1 MVVAIAERPA
11 TTFQSWQA
19 IMESNIEPPASI
31 VENLIEEGGIS
42 LLIARQKEG
51 KSMFSGQLSIDVSL
65 GQKFLGQLST
75 RQGRVLYVDYEN
87 RTHRLKTRGND
98 LAEGRV
104 IKEVFFAAYDRI
116 ADRDLGLDGENLER
130 LIRAIR
136 EFQPALLVID
146 PLRLATSTD
155 LLDSGKVVG
164 VLENVSK
171 IQRENPRLG
180 ILLVHHLK
188 KGQGEGVVTLR
199 ANPRD
204 WVERAFGSQAL
215 LAHVETI
222 IGLEQD
228 EDRHYTLATVPR
240 SYEPMILAL
249 EKQPGSER
257 YAMASPTDQ
266 LGTWTAK
273 QRAHWEELPAEFS
286 WTEGTARV
294 GNSTL
299 DRIVRRAVPNLL
311 VQDSTTKRYRKVTL
325 Q

>member
-1 MVVAIAERPA
+1 MVVTLAEGTKA
-11 TTFQSWQA
+11 FQSWQA
-19 IMESNIEPPASI
+19 IMESTVEPPASI

-51 KSMFSGQLSIDVSL
+51 KSMFSGQLSIDVSR
-65 GQKFLGQLST
+65 GERFLGQLNT
-75 RQGRVLYVDYEN
+75 RRGRVLYVDYEN

-98 LAEGRV
+98 LAEGRIV
-104 IKEVFFAAYDRI
+104 NEVFFAAYDRI
-116 ADRDLGLDGENLER
+116 ADRDLGLDGDNLER
-130 LIRAIR
+130 LIRSIQ
-136 EFQPALLVID
+136 ELQPALLVID

-155 LLDSGKVVG
+155 LLDSGKVVA

-188 KGQGEGVVTLR
+188 KGQGDGVVTLR

-257 YAMASPTDQ
+257 YAVAGPADQ
-266 LGTWTAK
+266 LATWPAK
-273 QRAHWEELPAEFS
+273 QRHHWEELPAEFS
-286 WTEGTARV
+286 WTEGAAKV

-299 DRIVRRAVPNLL
+299 DRVVRRAVPYLL
-311 VQDSTTKRYRKVTL
+311 VQDPATKRYRKLTL
-325 Q
+325 N

>member
-1 MVVAIAERPA
+1 
-11 TTFQSWQA
+11 
-19 IMESNIEPPASI
+19 MESTVEPPASI

-51 KSMFSGQLSIDVSL
+51 KSMFSGQLSIDVSR
-65 GQKFLGQLST
+65 GERFLGQLNT
-75 RQGRVLYVDYEN
+75 RRGRVLYVDYEN

-98 LAEGRV
+98 LAEGRIV
-104 IKEVFFAAYDRI
+104 NEVFFAAYDRI
-116 ADRDLGLDGENLER
+116 ADRDLGLDGDNLER
-130 LIRAIR
+130 HIRSIQDL
-136 EFQPALLVID
+136 QPALLVID

-155 LLDSGKVVG
+155 LLDSGKVVA

-188 KGQGEGVVTLR
+188 KGQGDGVVTLR

-204 WVERAFGSQAL
+204 WAERAFGSQAL

-257 YAMASPTDQ
+257 YAVAGPADQ
-266 LGTWTAK
+266 LATWPAK
-273 QRAHWEELPAEFS
+273 QRHHWEELPAEFS
-286 WTEGTARV
+286 WTEGAAKV

-299 DRIVRRAVPNLL
+299 DRVVRRAVPYLL
-311 VQDSTTKRYRKVTL
+311 VQDPATKRYRKLTL
-325 Q
+325 N